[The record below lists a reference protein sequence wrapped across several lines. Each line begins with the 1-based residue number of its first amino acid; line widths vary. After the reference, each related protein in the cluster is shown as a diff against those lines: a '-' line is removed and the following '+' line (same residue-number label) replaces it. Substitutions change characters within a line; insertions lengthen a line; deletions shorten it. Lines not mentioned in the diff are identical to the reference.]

1 MQQSQMIGR
10 AKACQF
16 NKPSGQRIAHW
27 PPPCSLK
34 VFFMSA
40 ITPVKSLVA
49 TAKSETKAVTPQQ
62 AFDQLQ
68 AGTAT
73 LIDIRDIRELQR
85 EGEIDGAFHAPR
97 GMLEF
102 WADPQSPYHKEVFA
116 QSGNLILFCASSWRS
131 ALAAKTLQDMGMT
144 NIFDMDGGF
153 NGWKSAGLP
162 IETA

>member
-1 MQQSQMIGR
+1 
-10 AKACQF
+10 
-16 NKPSGQRIAHW
+16 
-27 PPPCSLK
+27 
-34 VFFMSA
+34 MSI

-49 TAKSETKAVTPQQ
+49 KAKSETKAVTPQQ
-62 AFDQLQ
+62 AFDQLR
-68 AGTAT
+68 ARTAI

-85 EGEIDGAFHAPR
+85 EGQIDGAFHAPR

-116 QSGNLILFCASSWRS
+116 QAGNLILFCASSWRS

-144 NIFDMDGGF
+144 NILDMEGGF

>member
-1 MQQSQMIGR
+1 
-10 AKACQF
+10 
-16 NKPSGQRIAHW
+16 
-27 PPPCSLK
+27 
-34 VFFMSA
+34 MST

-49 TAKSETKAVTPQQ
+49 KAKSETKAVTPQQ
-62 AFDQLQ
+62 AFDQLR
-68 AGTAT
+68 GRTAI

-85 EGEIDGAFHAPR
+85 EGQIDGAFHAPR

-116 QSGNLILFCASSWRS
+116 QADNLILFCASSWRS

-144 NIFDMDGGF
+144 NIFDMEGGF

>member
-1 MQQSQMIGR
+1 
-10 AKACQF
+10 
-16 NKPSGQRIAHW
+16 
-27 PPPCSLK
+27 
-34 VFFMSA
+34 MSE
-40 ITPVKSLVA
+40 ITSVKSLVA
-49 TAKSETKAVTPQQ
+49 KAKSETKAVMPQQ

-68 AGTAT
+68 SGTAI

-85 EGEIDGAFHAPR
+85 EGRIDGAFHAPR

-102 WADPQSPYHKEVFA
+102 WADPQSPYHKDVFA
-116 QSGNLILFCASSWRS
+116 QSHNLILFCASSWRS

>member
-1 MQQSQMIGR
+1 
-10 AKACQF
+10 
-16 NKPSGQRIAHW
+16 
-27 PPPCSLK
+27 
-34 VFFMSA
+34 MST

-49 TAKSETKAVTPQQ
+49 KAKSETKAVTPQQ
-62 AFDQLQ
+62 AFDQLR
-68 AGTAT
+68 ARTAI

-85 EGEIDGAFHAPR
+85 EGQIDGAFHAPR

-102 WADPQSPYHKEVFA
+102 WVDPQSPYHKEVFA
-116 QSGNLILFCASSWRS
+116 QAGNLILFCASSWRS

-144 NIFDMDGGF
+144 NIFDMEGGF

>member
-1 MQQSQMIGR
+1 
-10 AKACQF
+10 
-16 NKPSGQRIAHW
+16 
-27 PPPCSLK
+27 
-34 VFFMSA
+34 MST

-49 TAKSETKAVTPQQ
+49 IAKSETKAVTPQQ
-62 AFDQLQ
+62 AFDQLR
-68 AGTAT
+68 ARTAI

-85 EGEIDGAFHAPR
+85 EGQIDGAFHAPR

-102 WADPQSPYHKEVFA
+102 WVDPQSPYHKEVFA
-116 QSGNLILFCASSWRS
+116 QAGNLILFCASSWRS

-144 NIFDMDGGF
+144 NIFDMEGGF

>member
-1 MQQSQMIGR
+1 
-10 AKACQF
+10 
-16 NKPSGQRIAHW
+16 
-27 PPPCSLK
+27 
-34 VFFMSA
+34 MSI

-49 TAKSETKAVTPQQ
+49 KAKSETKAVTPQQ
-62 AFDQLQ
+62 AFDQLR
-68 AGTAT
+68 ARTAI

-85 EGEIDGAFHAPR
+85 EGQIDGAFHAPR

-116 QSGNLILFCASSWRS
+116 QAGNLILFCASSWRS

-144 NIFDMDGGF
+144 NIFDMEGGF
-153 NGWKSAGLP
+153 NDWKSVGLP

>member
-1 MQQSQMIGR
+1 
-10 AKACQF
+10 
-16 NKPSGQRIAHW
+16 
-27 PPPCSLK
+27 
-34 VFFMSA
+34 MSA

-62 AFDQLQ
+62 AYDQLL

-85 EGEIDGAFHAPR
+85 EGRIDKAFHAPR

-116 QSGNLILFCASSWRS
+116 QSDKLILFCASSWRS

-162 IETA
+162 IKTA